1 MAEMKRGRV
10 SDASVTD
17 VRSADTA
24 VLEKTIRERLEYPH
38 HRHALLEESGISPA
52 VVAGRGYRTATTK
65 TELAELGFSGKQR
78 LTPALVVP
86 MYCPAGQLVTH
97 QIRPDAPRENG
108 DGKVI
113 KYETPAGSPVRLD
126 VHPSQTERIR
136 DASVPLW
143 IIEGVKKADSL
154 VSRGQCAVA
163 LQGVWCWRGDGVP
176 LADWEDVRLHGRAR
190 CAWPSTRT
198 L

>member
-10 SDASVTD
+10 SGASLTDA
-17 VRSADTA
+17 RGADTA
-24 VLEKTIRERLEYPH
+24 ILEKTIRERLKYPH
-38 HRHALLEESGISPA
+38 HRHALLEESGISLS
-52 VVAGRGYRTATTK
+52 VVAGRGYCTATTK

-86 MYCPAGQLVTH
+86 MYSPAGQLVTH
-97 QIRPDAPRENG
+97 QIRPDAPRTNQ
-108 DGKVI
+108 DGKAI

-126 VHPSQTERIR
+126 VHPSQTERVK

-154 VSRGQCAVA
+154 ASRGQCAVA
-163 LQGVWCWRGDGVP
+163 LQGVWCWYERSGTSSAP
-176 LADWEDVRLHGRAR
+176 ASCKPWRPWRAT
-190 CAWPSTRT
+190 W
-198 L
+198 